1 MESLV
6 DAALDGT
13 GSVWRVHNLLTANE
27 LRFEAWIA
35 MSARGLLLTY
45 AIPSISG
52 VLASTGGFESD
63 VQRRY
68 ADMELM
74 IREFNESAADGTSEW
89 NGQPERAQRAIQR
102 LNAIHAAYGHLILQR
117 DMQYVLAIFMTTPA
131 IWCDSAWSCRAM
143 TRREKAC
150 VHRHWMGIGR
160 AMNIE
165 LDDGSGG
172 DWADFDSVVAFKRKF
187 ESQHQRFKP
196 TNFKVA
202 VATIRYFSQQF
213 PAGVVREAVE
223 KLALH
228 ALAAMQEDGK
238 HARAL
243 GFPSPPSPVLRLAI
257 DACLRLRAFACA
269 HLLPPLPIAWT
280 RRLTGL
286 HPIHSSQ
293 RPGCPFKMY
302 APLRALDFGNKTYGP
317 KKPYAIED
325 MGPPSVQPGLLE
337 TSPNYLS

>member
-45 AIPSISG
+45 AIPSMSG

-172 DWADFDSVVAFKRKF
+172 DWADFDASV
-187 ESQHQRFKP
+187 
-196 TNFKVA
+196 
-202 VATIRYFSQQF
+202 
-213 PAGVVREAVE
+213 
-223 KLALH
+223 
-228 ALAAMQEDGK
+228 
-238 HARAL
+238 
-243 GFPSPPSPVLRLAI
+243 PPDI
-257 DACLRLRAFACA
+257 
-269 HLLPPLPIAWT
+269 
-280 RRLTGL
+280 LT
-286 HPIHSSQ
+286 
-293 RPGCPFKMY
+293 
-302 APLRALDFGNKTYGP
+302 
-317 KKPYAIED
+317 
-325 MGPPSVQPGLLE
+325 
-337 TSPNYLS
+337 